1 MRGKA
6 DHNWDSQAEA
16 PSKAARLRAMLTS
29 PELEFLMEARNGL
42 SAKIVEEAG
51 FKGIWASGLSMSSM
65 LDLLQRLIDKGTS
78 IRAVYVPGQWLDV
91 EDAAD
96 FTRAGKFL

>member
-1 MRGKA
+1 
-6 DHNWDSQAEA
+6 
-16 PSKAARLRAMLTS
+16 
-29 PELEFLMEARNGL
+29 MEARNGL

-51 FKGIWASGLSMSSM
+51 FKGIWASGLPKSSM

-91 EDAAD
+91 DDAAD
-96 FTRAGKFL
+96 FIRAGKFL

>member
-29 PELEFLMEARNGL
+29 PELEFLMEAGNGL

-65 LDLLQRLIDKGTS
+65 LYLLQRLIDKGTS

-91 EDAAD
+91 DDAAD

>member
-51 FKGIWASGLSMSSM
+51 FKGIWASGLPKSSM

-78 IRAVYVPGQWLDV
+78 MRAAYFTRAGLDV
-91 EDAAD
+91 DDAAD

>member
-51 FKGIWASGLSMSSM
+51 FKGIWASGLPKSSM

-78 IRAVYVPGQWLDV
+78 IRAIYVPGQWLDV
-91 EDAAD
+91 DDAAD

>member
-6 DHNWDSQAEA
+6 DHNWDTQAEA

-51 FKGIWASGLSMSSM
+51 FKGIWASGLPKSSM

-91 EDAAD
+91 DDAAD

>member
-51 FKGIWASGLSMSSM
+51 FKGVWASGLLKSSM
-65 LDLLQRLIDKGTS
+65 PDLLQRLIDKGTS

-91 EDAAD
+91 DDAAD

>member
-51 FKGIWASGLSMSSM
+51 FKGILASGLSMSSM

-91 EDAAD
+91 DDAAD

>member
-78 IRAVYVPGQWLDV
+78 IRAVYVPGQCLDV
-91 EDAAD
+91 DDAAD

>member
-16 PSKAARLRAMLTS
+16 PSKGARLRAMLTS

-51 FKGIWASGLSMSSM
+51 FKGIWASGLPKSSM

-91 EDAAD
+91 DDAAD

>member
-51 FKGIWASGLSMSSM
+51 FKGIWASGLPKSRM
-65 LDLLQRLIDKGTS
+65 LDLLQWLIDKGTS

-91 EDAAD
+91 DDAAD

>member
-51 FKGIWASGLSMSSM
+51 VKGIWASGLSMSSM

-91 EDAAD
+91 DDAAD

>member
-1 MRGKA
+1 MCGKA

-51 FKGIWASGLSMSSM
+51 FKGIWVSSLPKSSM

-91 EDAAD
+91 DDAAD
-96 FTRAGKFL
+96 FIRAGKFL

>member
-29 PELEFLMEARNGL
+29 PELEFLMEAHNGL

-65 LDLLQRLIDKGTS
+65 LYLLQRLIEEL
-78 IRAVYVPGQWLDV
+78 PGGV
-91 EDAAD
+91 
-96 FTRAGKFL
+96 RIPR